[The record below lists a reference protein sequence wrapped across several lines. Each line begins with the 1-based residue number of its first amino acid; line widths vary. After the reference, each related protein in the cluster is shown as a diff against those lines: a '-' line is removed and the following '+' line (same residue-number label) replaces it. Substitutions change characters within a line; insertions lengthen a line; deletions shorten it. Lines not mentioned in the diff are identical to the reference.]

1 MKKNID
7 RESMNGICLNQ
18 QSGGTMKLFGRY
30 NKNAVCLYIYMQLEY
45 FMSGSAVGAERFA
58 TLNK

>member
-1 MKKNID
+1 
-7 RESMNGICLNQ
+7 MNGICLNQ

-45 FMSGSAVGAERFA
+45 FMAGSAVGAERFE